1 MVNIN
6 NYTGHRMRINTIPG
20 IFGSDKNHWQTHWE
34 NSYGFCRIEQADW
47 SFPVFQVWKDYLIAQ
62 IEQDTALKSHI
73 LVAHSMGCLLTA
85 KSIHTIEQYVK
96 GIFLVAPPD
105 LKSNGLLSQL
115 NTFDNLPLHK
125 LSIPGYLVYSE
136 NDPYA
141 TPEFSERLGWIW
153 GLTTINVGQKG
164 HINSDSNL
172 GDWDEGYALFE
183 EFMGKIDC
191 SRVEKHQHQFS

>member
-1 MVNIN
+1 ML
-6 NYTGHRMRINTIPG
+6 INTIPG
-20 IFGSDKNHWQTHWE
+20 IFGSDNNHWQTHWE
-34 NSYGFCRIEQADW
+34 NSYGFSRIEQADW
-47 SFPVFQVWKDYLIAQ
+47 SFPVFQVWENYLIEQ
-62 IEQDTALKSHI
+62 IEQDPAPKSHI
-73 LVAHSMGCLLTA
+73 LVAHSMGCLLTV
-85 KSIHTIEQYVK
+85 KSMHTIEQYVK

-141 TPEFSERLGWIW
+141 TPEFSERLGRIW
-153 GLTTINVGQKG
+153 GLTTVNVGLKG

-183 EFMGKIDC
+183 KFMEKIDC
-191 SRVEKHQHQFS
+191 SRVKKHQHQFS